1 MFRALA
7 VSSLRLSLM
16 LPTATFHILYPRPCS
31 KSLVQCGRLLV
42 CSPDEDFT
50 LNGLPRISTESGH
63 VETVS
68 LAKHHS
74 TLRFTSSTDEII
86 CSLKGATC
94 LNAKKMIKAAKPSMT
109 FPSADPAWIYPYS
122 WGRRAKMAGKETPM
136 MPLTSPHDETG
147 IHLIFGS

>member
-94 LNAKKMIKAAKPSMT
+94 LNAKKHDQSSKTIHDLSISGSGLDLSIQLRAQSKN
-109 FPSADPAWIYPYS
+109 
-122 WGRRAKMAGKETPM
+122 GRQRNSPDASHF
-136 MPLTSPHDETG
+136 TS
-147 IHLIFGS
+147 